1 MNSQPK
7 EQSRAMVL
15 WIYTCVEIYISPKL
29 QSKGKGI
36 VYKHYELF
44 VPSINFTSPTN
55 FNHKQWKRSWYI
67 MGTIRARKNNKELIF
82 FFGVNVKINEIIL
95 ILLTMFFNVSFDF

>member
-36 VYKHYELF
+36 VYHMLYELF
-44 VPSINFTSPTN
+44 LTSINFTSPTN
-55 FNHKQWKRSWYI
+55 FNHNQRKTSWYI
-67 MGTIRARKNNKELIF
+67 MGTIRARKNIKGDYIDPIN
-82 FFGVNVKINEIIL
+82 NVL
-95 ILLTMFFNVSFDF
+95 